1 MGLTGI
7 SYLDINQLQIKTNK
21 SNNTEEGKNIRN
33 LNLFLI
39 DIIYKIYEFSK
50 ILIPL
55 MLIYF
60 S

>member
-21 SNNTEEGKNIRN
+21 SNNTEEDKNIRN

-50 ILIPL
+50 NI
-55 MLIYF
+55 
-60 S
+60 